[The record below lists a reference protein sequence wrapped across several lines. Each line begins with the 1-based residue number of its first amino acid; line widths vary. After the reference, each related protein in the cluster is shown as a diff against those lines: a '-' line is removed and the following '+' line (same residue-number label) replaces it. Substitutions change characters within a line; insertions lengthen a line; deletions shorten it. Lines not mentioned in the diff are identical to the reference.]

1 MSRIQKS
8 IPTLFRGVLAA
19 ALVLAAAA
27 LSGSQATLAKDT
39 RAGQFDY
46 YALAL
51 SWSPTFCQSPAG
63 DDADLQC
70 NSKRRYDFVV
80 HGLWPQYEKGWP
92 DACETR
98 ERWVPDDLIKSMLD
112 LMPSKKLIIHEWRKH
127 GTCSGLAMR
136 DYFALVRAAYG
147 KVKIPARY
155 VMPNEPIITT
165 PQQLVTDFV
174 KTNRDLTDGMIS
186 VQCGNSRDDAR
197 LSELRICFTRDG
209 DFRDCGANE
218 RRSCRAKRLILPP
231 TR

>member
-1 MSRIQKS
+1 MSRIPKS
-8 IPTLFRGVLAA
+8 IQTLFRGIVLAA
-19 ALVLAAAA
+19 FVLGAAA
-27 LSGSQATLAKDT
+27 LGGPEAALARDT
-39 RAGQFDY
+39 RGGDFDY

-92 DACETR
+92 DSCQTR
-98 ERWVPDDLIKSMLD
+98 ERWVPDELIDAMLD

-127 GTCSGLAMR
+127 GTCSGLKMR
-136 DYFALVRAAYG
+136 DYFALIRAVYG

-155 VMPNEPIITT
+155 VMPNDTIITT

-174 KTNRDLTDGMIS
+174 KSNRDLTEGMIS
-186 VQCGNSRDDAR
+186 VQCGNRRDDAR

-209 DFRDCGANE
+209 EFRECGSN
-218 RRSCRAKRLILPP
+218 
-231 TR
+231 